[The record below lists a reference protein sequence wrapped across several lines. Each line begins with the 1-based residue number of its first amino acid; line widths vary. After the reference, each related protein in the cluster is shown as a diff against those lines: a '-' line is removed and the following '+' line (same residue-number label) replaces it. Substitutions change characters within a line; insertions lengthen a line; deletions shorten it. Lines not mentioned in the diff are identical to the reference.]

1 MSPVGFAKRP
11 FSGAAIRKHQQT
23 ADDAKFFRKWVS
35 GMPAI
40 AALAAQ
46 WLWKNTVTAVV

>member
-11 FSGAAIRKHQQT
+11 LSGAAIPKHQQT

-46 WLWKNTVTAVV
+46 WLWNNTVTAVV